1 MCIRDSPIADDQCI
15 DDVRHVLRS
24 WMYDLRYGGNSKTI
38 EAASKYILGTNINYV
53 NNEVAQTRAV
63 YQKAKDMAVLAIR
76 NQLPAAD
83 FTSIAPFHNASS
95 TVDHNQPECG
105 AAINA
110 LTALHT
116 CLLYTSPSP
125 RDGLLS
131 RMPSSA

>member
-1 MCIRDSPIADDQCI
+1 
-15 DDVRHVLRS
+15 
-24 WMYDLRYGGNSKTI
+24 MYDLRYGGNKKTI

-76 NQLPAAD
+76 NQLPEAE
-83 FTSIAPFHNASS
+83 FTDIAPFHNASS

-116 CLLYTSPSP
+116 ILDNALATPTTLSSVTLTEPSTLLKDDS
-125 RDGLLS
+125 GLKIVPMLS
-131 RMPSSA
+131 LIHI